1 MKPAADVATS
11 GRRSGRRKG
20 DSRSREAIL
29 AAAREAFA
37 EQGYAASLRP
47 IAERAGVD
55 VGLIRYFFGTKEEL
69 FVASLQLPEK
79 APERMMATFTGD
91 PDELG
96 ARIVRAYLSL
106 WTDPETAHAI
116 QAVVRTAL
124 TSPSATD
131 RLRELIEER
140 LMRHAL
146 PEWAVGDVDVEAR
159 FAVLSAQLMGVAIA
173 RYVLG
178 IGPISRLNE
187 DELVALLAPT
197 VQAGVA

>member
-1 MKPAADVATS
+1 MKPAADAAAS

-29 AAAREAFA
+29 TAAREAFA

-79 APERMMATFTGD
+79 APERMLAAFEGD

-96 ARIVRAYLSL
+96 ERIVRAYLAL
-106 WTDPETAHAI
+106 WTDPETAPAI
-116 QAVVRTAL
+116 HAVVRTTL

-131 RLRELIEER
+131 RLRELIDER
-140 LMRHAL
+140 LIQQAV
-146 PEWAVGDVDVEAR
+146 PEWAAGDEDIGAR

-173 RYVLG
+173 RYVLH
-178 IGPISRLNE
+178 IGPIARLSD

-197 VQAGVA
+197 IRSGVG